1 MRGGKGYTRRCYS
14 CAMTSGL
21 RCFLLVGMAPILAAC
36 ASGPK
41 FDPAATE
48 LSVSPRQVA
57 ANTDQFLDSRVI
69 WGGLIVNATNLE
81 NATEIEVLAYP
92 LNSSQRPQLDQSPLG
107 RFLVMQDGYL
117 ETVTFSRDRVIT
129 VTGTVRET
137 VIGRVGDSEYVYP
150 VVHSDGLY
158 LWSRAD
164 RGFWDNV
171 SVGVGVSIH
180 N

>member
-1 MRGGKGYTRRCYS
+1 
-14 CAMTSGL
+14 MTSGL
-21 RCFLLVGMAPILAAC
+21 RWFLLAGMALTLAAC

-41 FDPAATE
+41 FEPAGAD

-57 ANTDQFLDSRVI
+57 INDEQFADSRVI
-69 WGGLIVNATNLE
+69 WGGLIVSSTNLE

-129 VTGTVRET
+129 VTGIVRES
-137 VIGRVGDSEYVYP
+137 VIGRVGNSEYVYP
-150 VVHSDGLY
+150 VVHTDGLY

>member
-1 MRGGKGYTRRCYS
+1 
-14 CAMTSGL
+14 MTYGL
-21 RCFLLVGMAPILAAC
+21 RFLAAGAVLALAAC

-41 FDPAATE
+41 FDAAGAE
-48 LSVSPRQVA
+48 PSVSPRQVA
-57 ANTDQFLDSRVI
+57 VNEEQFLDARVV
-69 WGGLIVNATNLE
+69 WGGLIVSSTNLE

-92 LNSSQRPQLDQSPLG
+92 LNSSQRPQLDQTPLG

-150 VVHSDGLY
+150 VVHTDGLY

-171 SVGVGVSIH
+171 SVGVGVSVH